1 MAKGEQERGALQA
14 LQLNV
19 LVDAQPVERGELPVE
34 VELRE
39 GSDAAEPFHAQV
51 IVQVLVDELEHL
63 SEPGEVCVRVRCR
76 QRSVLL
82 DARQGTDPPS

>member
-1 MAKGEQERGALQA
+1 MAEGEQERGALQS
-14 LQLNV
+14 LQLDV

-39 GSDAAEPFHAQV
+39 GSDAAEPFHAQLLFE
-51 IVQVLVDELEHL
+51 VLVDELEHL
-63 SEPGEVCVRVRCR
+63 PEPGEVCVRVRCR

-82 DARQGTDPPS
+82 DARQATDLPS